1 MAVFAI
7 SDLHLSFSTNKPM
20 DVFGEQWANYVEK
33 IKESW
38 LNEITPEDI
47 VLIGGDISWAMHL
60 PEVKADLDFVTS
72 MPGKKYMI
80 KGNHDYWWNSLSK
93 LRAGWPEIGFVHNNA
108 FLIDDIAIAGS
119 RGWVCPGSKEFSEDD
134 MRIYSRELLRF
145 ENSLKQ
151 AKALGGS
158 TLVAMLHY
166 PPTNEKYEDSGFTA
180 LCETYGVSHLI
191 YGHLHS
197 PEGFRVGHKG
207 ERNGVMYH
215 LTSCDYLDFKVKKIL
230 E

>member
-20 DVFGEQWANYVEK
+20 TIFGGHWEDYEQR

-38 LNEITPEDI
+38 LAQVKPEDI

-60 PEVKADLDFVTS
+60 PEVKPDLDFIS
-72 MPGKKYMI
+72 ELPGRKFMI
-80 KGNHDYWWNSLSK
+80 KGNHDFWWTSLTK
-93 LRAGWPEIGFVHNNA
+93 LKSGWPEIEFMHNNA
-108 FLIDDIAIAGS
+108 FLVDNIAIAGS
-119 RGWVCPGSKEFSEDD
+119 RGWVCPNSREFSKDD
-134 MRIYSRELLRF
+134 LKIYNRELVRF

-151 AKALGGS
+151 AKKLGGEA
-158 TLVAMLHY
+158 LIAMLHY
-166 PPTNEKYEDSGFTA
+166 PPTNEKFEDSGFTA

-197 PEGFRVGHKG
+197 VEGFKVGIKG
-207 ERNGVMYH
+207 ERGGVHYH
-215 LTSCDYLDFKVKKIL
+215 LTSCDYLSFEVKQIL